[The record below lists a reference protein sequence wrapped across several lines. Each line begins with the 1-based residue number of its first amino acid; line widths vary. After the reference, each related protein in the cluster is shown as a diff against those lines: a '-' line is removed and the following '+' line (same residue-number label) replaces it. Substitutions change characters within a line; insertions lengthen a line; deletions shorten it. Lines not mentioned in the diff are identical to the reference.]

1 MMLEK
6 NRFNDDKNQPQ
17 QENKDSGPVD
27 PMHIPHPLRIRL
39 IGIPLPDIEIL
50 PDLSPDTHILN

>member
-6 NRFNDDKNQPQ
+6 NRSNDDKNQPQ

-27 PMHIPHPLRIRL
+27 PMHIPHPLRIGFIR
-39 IGIPLPDIEIL
+39 IPFLDIEIL
-50 PDLSPDTHILN
+50 PNLSPDTHILH

>member
-1 MMLEK
+1 MMLKK
-6 NRFNDDKNQPQ
+6 NRSNDDKDQPQ
-17 QENKDSGPVD
+17 QENKDSGAVD

-39 IGIPLPDIEIL
+39 IRIPLLYIKIL

>member
-17 QENKDSGPVD
+17 QENKNRDPVD
-27 PMHIPHPLRIRL
+27 PMHIPHPLRIRF
-39 IGIPLPDIEIL
+39 IWIPLLNIEIL
-50 PDLSPDTHILN
+50 LDLSPDTHILN

>member
-1 MMLEK
+1 MTLEK

-27 PMHIPHPLRIRL
+27 PMHIPHPLGIWFIR
-39 IGIPLPDIEIL
+39 IPLPDIEIL
-50 PDLSPDTHILN
+50 PNLSPDTHKLN

>member
-1 MMLEK
+1 MMLKK
-6 NRFNDDKNQPQ
+6 NRLNDYKNQPQ
-17 QENKDSGPVD
+17 QENKNSGPVD

>member
-27 PMHIPHPLRIRL
+27 AMHIPHPLRIRF
-39 IGIPLPDIEIL
+39 IRIPLLNIEIL
-50 PDLSPDTHILN
+50 PDLSPDSHILN